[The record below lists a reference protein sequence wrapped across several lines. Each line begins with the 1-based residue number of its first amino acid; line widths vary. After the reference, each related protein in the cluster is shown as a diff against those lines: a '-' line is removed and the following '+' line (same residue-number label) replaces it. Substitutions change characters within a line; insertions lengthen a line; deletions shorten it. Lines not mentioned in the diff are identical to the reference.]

1 MQRIAHLTMR
11 AASTL
16 AVILLMIVSQP
27 LPVNAAEPAYLTL
40 VVGRSQWVATVG
52 CTPMP
57 NTIDLGQVATEL
69 AGRGLTATG
78 LVVTTP
84 TQQSTRYCHSDI
96 GVYASWNDLAMLRDT
111 YGWTFDSTGARH
123 KNMLTLTP
131 AQQLAE
137 SCGSLTPLRD
147 HGHDR
152 SGALFGYPNNVY
164 DATMQANVVSTCFD
178 FGRRYGYPSNT
189 RQGVLSDGGLQWT
202 LSVNGNM
209 PGHYTSRET
218 LAQVMNPA
226 PGEWSVVQVYR
237 FVTGARSGA
246 GSSWDCTSANS
257 AEHWTSRAELYCWD
271 DFLWALDRIG
281 TGVSV
286 VDARTVADEWFGTTP
301 PDPDTQAPS
310 PTVSSPGNA
319 ATVSLPV
326 HIEGDVS
333 DDVGVSQVEI
343 AIRDNAT
350 LQWWN
355 GTGWGTFRY
364 NVATIAV
371 PGAPSTTWSYTFAPP
386 VGGSYGYQVRARDA
400 AGNISPPTPWRRF
413 TAQAVDPD
421 TQAPSPTVS
430 SPGNAATVSL
440 PVHIGGDV
448 SDDVGVS
455 QVEIAIRDNATMQW
469 WNGTSWG
476 TFRYNVATIAVPDAP
491 STTWSYT
498 FAPPTGGSYGY
509 QVRARD
515 AAGNISP
522 PTPWRRF
529 TAA

>member
-1 MQRIAHLTMR
+1 MQRIAHFTVR
-11 AASTL
+11 AASSL
-16 AVILLMIVSQP
+16 AVILLFVVAQP
-27 LPVNAAEPAYLTL
+27 LPVSAAEPAYLTL

-84 TQQSTRYCHSDI
+84 TQRSTRYCHSDI
-96 GVYASWNDLAMLRDT
+96 GIHASWNDLAMLRDT
-111 YGWTFDSTGARH
+111 YGWTFDSTGAQH

-131 AQQLAE
+131 AQQLDE

-178 FGRRYGYPSNT
+178 FGRRYGYPFTT
-189 RQGVLSDGGLQWT
+189 RDGASADGGLQWT

-209 PGHYTSRET
+209 PARYTPRET
-218 LAQVMNPA
+218 LAERMNPG

-237 FVTGARSGA
+237 FVTGVRSGT
-246 GSSWDCTSANS
+246 GSSWDCTSANA
-257 AEHWTSRAELYCWD
+257 AEHWTSRAELYCWN

-281 TGVSV
+281 SDVSV
-286 VDARTVADEWFGTTP
+286 VDARTVADAWFGTTV
-301 PDPDTQAPS
+301 DTQAPS
-310 PTVSSPGNA
+310 PTVSSPVDA
-319 ATVSLPV
+319 ATVPLPV
-326 HIEGDVS
+326 HIAGNVS

-343 AIRDNAT
+343 AIRNNAT
-350 LQWWN
+350 MQWWN

-364 NVATIAV
+364 NVATVAT
-371 PGAPSTTWSYTFAPP
+371 PGAPSTSWSYTFAPP
-386 VGGSYGYQVRARDA
+386 AGGFYGYQVRARDA
-400 AGNISPPTPWRRF
+400 AGNVSSPTPWRRF
-413 TAQAVDPD
+413 TAQASTVD

-430 SPGNAATVSL
+430 SPVDTATVPL
-440 PVHIGGDV
+440 PVHIAGNV

-455 QVEIAIRDNATMQW
+455 QVEIAIRNNATMQW
-469 WNGTSWG
+469 WNGTGWG
-476 TFRYNVATIAVPDAP
+476 TFRYNVATVATPGAP
-491 STTWSYT
+491 STSWSYT
-498 FAPPTGGSYGY
+498 FAPPAGGFYGY

-515 AAGNISP
+515 AAGNVSS

-529 TAA
+529 TAV